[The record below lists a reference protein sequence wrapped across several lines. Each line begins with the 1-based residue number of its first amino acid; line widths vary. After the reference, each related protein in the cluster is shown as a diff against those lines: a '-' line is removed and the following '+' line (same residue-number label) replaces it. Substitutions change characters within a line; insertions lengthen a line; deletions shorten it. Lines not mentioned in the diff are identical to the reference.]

1 MRQTAPGSDRRQT
14 EVLALLVENA
24 RQFLQKALGELPD
37 DPKSSV
43 IDFYSGVELILK
55 ARLLHEHW
63 TLIVARDP
71 HRNRFHSGDFT
82 SVTFDEACRR
92 IDAVLSCPLPD
103 AAFRAFDKIRKHRNR
118 MVHFYDA
125 DLVSSSGRLRGV
137 ALAQLQA
144 WYQLNKLM
152 RADWQDVFAPMRDRF
167 AGIERVLHRH
177 RGYAAAKYHDLKAQ
191 IEALRRKGHAFG
203 RCGRCAQPAAQAYP
217 IERGLRQLRCQVCDE
232 SWPEM
237 DIQCPSCV
245 RADGRSRR
253 RACVQ
258 SLRLVRGLRPTLCH
272 HGGRRG
278 TERTDPGGADTSPL
292 RSLLRLRNDL
302 FFRGRLPLCAL
313 PDLYRFTDMLR
324 LVRGLS
330 QRRWAGLGRLH
341 AMRRCGGV
349 SRGRMRA
356 LDAMELLP
364 AP

>member
-177 RGYAAAKYHDLKAQ
+177 RGYAAAKYQDLKAQ
-191 IEALRRKGHAFG
+191 IEALRRNGHAFG

-237 DIQCPSCV
+237 DIQCPSCACV
-245 RADGRSRR
+245 LTAGRGEGLVCKACGWSADSALRFAIMAGAGERSERTPEVLTPAHCEACCGYETICSFGDGYLCVHCLTYTASLTCCGWCGGYHNGDGR
-253 RACVQ
+253 
-258 SLRLVRGLRPTLCH
+258 G
-272 HGGRRG
+272 
-278 TERTDPGGADTSPL
+278 
-292 RSLLRLRNDL
+292 
-302 FFRGRLPLCAL
+302 
-313 PDLYRFTDMLR
+313 
-324 LVRGLS
+324 
-330 QRRWAGLGRLH
+330 WAGCMQCDGAAGYRE
-341 AMRRCGGV
+341 
-349 SRGRMRA
+349 
-356 LDAMELLP
+356 DE
-364 AP
+364 